1 MKITQQQLRQI
12 VKEEIDTAAG
22 LTQARRPQ
30 HTGRKNPATG
40 FGYAKKDRSTVQAA
54 SSVADL
60 IVDEVESLLEG
71 FDADSV
77 AAGLQGLVGPEVDRT
92 KLEEAIVDAFKRKF
106 DVEKTIVDLA
116 ARVLDRLH

>member
-12 VKEEIDTAAG
+12 VKEEIDTVTG
-22 LTQARRPQ
+22 MSQARHPQ
-30 HTGRKNPATG
+30 FTGRKNPATG

-54 SSVADL
+54 AAVADR
-60 IVDEVESLLEG
+60 IVDEIENLLEG

-92 KLEEAIVDAFKRKF
+92 KLEETIVDAFKRKF
-106 DVEKTIVDLA
+106 DVEQTVIDLA